1 MLLPPVSPLTEFA
14 HLQDKSDSYL
24 LEKLL
29 RDLHLHHYSKEKQDI
44 QRSPLLYW
52 KKDLKP

>member
-1 MLLPPVSPLTEFA
+1 MEFA
-14 HLQDKSDSYL
+14 HLQDKSDSSL

-29 RDLHLHHYSKEKQDI
+29 RDLHLHHYSKEKQGI
-44 QRSPLLYW
+44 QRPPLLYW